1 MTKPIILSKDELRAA
16 LDGTLTEVRRKVK
29 PQPPT
34 IEEVRSRTG
43 TSFSLFHRAYNGDPI
58 DLFSIAGPVGVV
70 CDIMGVRND
79 YQWRCP
85 YPTGTRMWVKET
97 WCPGRAFVIYR
108 ADCCDP
114 KPSDNTDDWN
124 APVIDVWRP
133 STTMNVR
140 DCRLTLRVESVA
152 VSNDGGTWWWVYG
165 VALERKDAR

>member
-29 PQPPT
+29 A
-34 IEEVRSRTG
+34 
-43 TSFSLFHRAYNGDPI
+43 SLPI
-58 DLFSIAGPVGVV
+58 FNTV
-70 CDIMGVRND
+70 IMQDDKAMTFCLRNQAAMD
-79 YQWRCP
+79 FPRGEADWLRVPIP
-85 YPTGTRMWVKET
+85 YPTGTRLWVKET